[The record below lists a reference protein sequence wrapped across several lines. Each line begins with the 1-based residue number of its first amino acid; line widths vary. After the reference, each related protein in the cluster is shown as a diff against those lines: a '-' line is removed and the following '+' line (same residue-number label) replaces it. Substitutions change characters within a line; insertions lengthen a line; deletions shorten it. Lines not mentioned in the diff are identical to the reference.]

1 MTGIFCPFIS
11 CLLHT
16 KTGQHSLPPFYMIS
30 GTPPRFTQLS
40 WWSPAIDPHFTPNCQ
55 GCMIAKPQ
63 WDFPKSAGGAPHTSL
78 NEVNALLHPYWRN
91 VWLQNP
97 NEIFPNLQKE
107 FCIHPPDKVNPLLYP
122 FGGMLSLHHCTP
134 YQQSTSSP
142 QLPMASR
149 IGPCENASPAPMR
162 HHNPFP
168 LPLRPLASHIWTAR
182 VCVNRSNEI
191 PKSLPLISLTSPEP
205 TKH

>member
-1 MTGIFCPFIS
+1 MTGIFYPFIS

-16 KTGQHSLPPFYMIS
+16 KTGQHSLRNSAKVYS
-30 GTPPRFTQLS
+30 TQL
-40 WWSPAIDPHFTPNCQ
+40 PLIPILPQ
-55 GCMIAKPQ
+55 IAKDAWLPNPNKIFPNLKEEPSIHPQ
-63 WDFPKSAGGAPHTSL
+63 

-97 NEIFPNLQKE
+97 NKIFPNLQKE

-122 FGGMLSLHHCTP
+122 FGGMLSLCHCTP

-142 QLPMASR
+142 QLPMASH
-149 IGPCENASPAPMR
+149 IGPREYAPPAPMR

-168 LPLRPLASHIWTAR
+168 LPLRPLVSHIWTAR
-182 VCVNRSNEI
+182 VCVTRSNEI